1 MMNLSEMNTLQQLLY
16 YYRENAS
23 YVFEQFTRH
32 FLISI
37 YGVLFAAIVAIP
49 LGFWIARHKKL
60 ADWIIGAA
68 NVIQTIPSL
77 ALLSILMLGLGLGS
91 DTVIATV
98 FLYSLLPIIK
108 NTYTG
113 VRNVDAALLD
123 TGKGMGM
130 TRMQLTYLVE
140 LPLSLSVIMA
150 GLRNALV
157 VAIGITAIGT
167 FIGAGGLGDIISRG
181 VNATNG
187 TAIILAGAIPTALM
201 AVLADWLLGLLEKR
215 LDPSSK
221 ANRKH

>member
-16 YYRENAS
+16 YYRENAG

-167 FIGAGGLGDIISRG
+167 FIGAGGLGISFPAASMRR
-181 VNATNG
+181 T
-187 TAIILAGAIPTALM
+187 
-201 AVLADWLLGLLEKR
+201 EQ
-215 LDPSSK
+215 PSSSPVLF
-221 ANRKH
+221 RPL

>member
-1 MMNLSEMNTLQQLLY
+1 M
-16 YYRENAS
+16 
-23 YVFEQFTRH
+23 
-32 FLISI
+32 
-37 YGVLFAAIVAIP
+37 LFAAIVAIP

-201 AVLADWLLGLLEKR
+201 AVLADWLLGLMEKR

-221 ANRKH
+221 VKRKR

>member
-1 MMNLSEMNTLQQLLY
+1 MMNLSEMNMLQQLLY

-32 FLISI
+32 FLISV

-49 LGFWIARHKKL
+49 LGFWIARHKKM

-201 AVLADWLLGLLEKR
+201 AVLADWLLGSLEKR
-215 LDPSSK
+215 LDPSSRAK
-221 ANRKH
+221 R

>member
-1 MMNLSEMNTLQQLLY
+1 MEMNEMNTLQQLIFY
-16 YYRENAS
+16 YSENGA
-23 YVFEQFTRH
+23 YVLSQFWRH

-37 YGVLFAAIVAIP
+37 YGVLFAAVIAIP
-49 LGFWIARHKKL
+49 VGFWISRHRKL
-60 ADWIIGAA
+60 ADWIIGIA

-77 ALLSILMLGLGLGS
+77 ALLSILMLGLGLGA

-130 TRMQLTYLVE
+130 TRRQLTFMVE

-150 GLRNALV
+150 GVRNALV
-157 VAIGITAIGT
+157 IAIGVTSIGT
-167 FIGAGGLGDIISRG
+167 FIGAGGLGDIITRG
-181 VNATNG
+181 VNATDG
-187 TAIILAGAIPTALM
+187 GAIILAGAIPTALM
-201 AVLADWLLGLLEKR
+201 AILTDVFLEYLEKR
-215 LDPSSK
+215 FDPSKRVS
-221 ANRKH
+221 NT

>member
-1 MMNLSEMNTLQQLLY
+1 MLY
-16 YYRENAS
+16 YYRENAG

-215 LDPSSK
+215 SGSIQQSDP
-221 ANRKH
+221 

>member
-16 YYRENAS
+16 YYRENAG

-108 NTYTG
+108 NIYTG

-201 AVLADWLLGLLEKR
+201 AVLADWLLGLMEKR

-221 ANRKH
+221 VKRKH

>member
-16 YYRENAS
+16 YYRENAG

-201 AVLADWLLGLLEKR
+201 AVLADWFLGLMEKR

-221 ANRKH
+221 VKRKH

>member
-16 YYRENAS
+16 YYRENAG

-37 YGVLFAAIVAIP
+37 YGVLVAAIVAIP

-201 AVLADWLLGLLEKR
+201 AVLADWLLGLMEKR

-221 ANRKH
+221 VKRKR